1 MLERNVSDFVW
12 IHSYSHACTT
22 LLQPKKERILQK
34 HEFSGNRIVNIPIAG
49 GTGDQAGGGQR
60 GGGRGRGG
68 RGGRGRGRGGAGA
81 GGGSGTGE
89 KNEDVARE
97 RAFKE
102 KHKSNNRKR
111 GHDKKM
117 GKAGVGPSA

>member
-12 IHSYSHACTT
+12 IHSYSHVCTS
-22 LLQPKKERILQK
+22 LQPKKERILQK
-34 HEFSGNRIVNIPIAG
+34 HEFSGNRTMNILIAG
-49 GTGDQAGGGQR
+49 GTGDQPGAGQR
-60 GGGRGRGG
+60 GGGRGRG
-68 RGGRGRGRGGAGA
+68 RGRGRGGGS
-81 GGGSGTGE
+81 GGSGRSGPGE
-89 KNEDVARE
+89 KNDELARE

-117 GKAGVGPSA
+117 GKTGAGPST